1 MRIEYLLIRNFK
13 SIRELEINDIEDV
26 LILVGRNNAG
36 KSVVLDAIRAV
47 TGDYEVS
54 LRDFNDNEGNI
65 SITVRISI
73 EDEDLAV
80 LYQKGQVSSF
90 KHYDLWYKDFCNK
103 LPSLK
108 DGILEFEYVYSR
120 DGKIKYRDGIKKNN
134 IYIKTVLPRIFY
146 VDHERRYHAAGWN

>member
-80 LYQKGQVSSF
+80 LMTYVSHGQ
-90 KHYDLWYKDFCNK
+90 H
-103 LPSLK
+103 
-108 DGILEFEYVYSR
+108 
-120 DGKIKYRDGIKKNN
+120 
-134 IYIKTVLPRIFY
+134 RIFWEGLFLY
-146 VDHERRYHAAGWN
+146 KYCSS

>member
-54 LRDFNDNEGNI
+54 LRDFND
-65 SITVRISI
+65 
-73 EDEDLAV
+73 
-80 LYQKGQVSSF
+80 
-90 KHYDLWYKDFCNK
+90 
-103 LPSLK
+103 
-108 DGILEFEYVYSR
+108 
-120 DGKIKYRDGIKKNN
+120 
-134 IYIKTVLPRIFY
+134 
-146 VDHERRYHAAGWN
+146 

>member
-54 LRDFNDNEGNI
+54 LRDFNEALQFASVLKMRIWLYCIRRDRSVLL
-65 SITVRISI
+65 SIMT
-73 EDEDLAV
+73 
-80 LYQKGQVSSF
+80 
-90 KHYDLWYKDFCNK
+90 C
-103 LPSLK
+103 
-108 DGILEFEYVYSR
+108 GI
-120 DGKIKYRDGIKKNN
+120 
-134 IYIKTVLPRIFY
+134 RIFAINF
-146 VDHERRYHAAGWN
+146 HR